1 MEGLKR
7 VTKGD
12 IDMKPFMNS
21 ETIINANM
29 RQISFHDHDYI
40 GGIKAGSYNVI
51 QARLFGLS
59 FPDYLRF
66 VRDKYHAT
74 LVGKAGYTHFVFNNS
89 ADCDALVKELNRR
102 WAIVKKERAK
112 IES

>member
-1 MEGLKR
+1 
-7 VTKGD
+7 
-12 IDMKPFMNS
+12 MKPFTNS
-21 ETIINANM
+21 ETVITATQ
-29 RQISFHDHDYI
+29 RQVRFHDHDYI

-74 LVGKAGYTHFVFNNS
+74 LVGKSGYTYFIFTNS

-102 WAIVKKERAK
+102 WELIKKEREK